1 MFNLRIVKE
10 YLKHR
15 LKAKT
20 RHGLHSPFVYRLVDE
35 VVYDFSEKKVLS
47 AVETSQIA
55 ANQRKRAKKINR
67 LLYRIIN
74 DRQPA
79 DIVLLGNMAPV
90 TQAYI
95 KAGTG
100 QATIHHNLKNLPTN
114 LDTVIIDTKSGA
126 ELKEWLNQC
135 FPRVNEHT
143 LIILKNIYDTDGM
156 KTVWTEVKAN
166 PKVTVT
172 VDLFKIGLIYFRK
185 GQVREDF
192 WIRF

>member
-10 YLKHR
+10 YPRHR

-35 VVYDFSEKKVLS
+35 VVYGFSQKKVLQDIEMLP
-47 AVETSQIA
+47 ETL
-55 ANQRKRAKKINR
+55 NQRPGAKKLNR

-74 DRQPA
+74 DRQPE
-79 DIVLLGNMAPV
+79 DIVLLGKVSPV
-90 TQAYI
+90 TRAYI
-95 KAGTG
+95 KAGAG
-100 QATIHHNLKNLPTN
+100 EAVISQRLENFPTN
-114 LDTVIIDTKSGA
+114 LDIVFIDTKHYSEA
-126 ELKEWLNQC
+126 KELLNWC
-135 FPRVNEHT
+135 FLYVNEHT
-143 LIILKNIYDTDGM
+143 LVILKNIYCTDGM
-156 KTVWTEVKAN
+156 KTVWSEVKAN

-172 VDLFKIGLIYFRK
+172 VDLFMVGLIYFRK